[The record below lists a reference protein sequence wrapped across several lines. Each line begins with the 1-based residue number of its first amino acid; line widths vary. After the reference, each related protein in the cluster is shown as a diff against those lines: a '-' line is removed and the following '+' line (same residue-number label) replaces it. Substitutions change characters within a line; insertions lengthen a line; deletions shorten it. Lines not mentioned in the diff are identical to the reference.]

1 MQGLIMAA
9 QLITG
14 ISLLVIL
21 HELGHFWAA
30 RAFGIKVEKFYLFF
44 DAWGKKLFSIKIGET
59 EYGIGWLPLGGY
71 VKIAG
76 MIDES
81 MDTEQMAKP
90 AESWEFRSKPAWQRL
105 IVMIGGVIMN
115 VIAGIIIFAM
125 ISYHYGEKYTVN
137 ASLKHG
143 VVASDFAKEMGFKDG
158 DKLKSVN
165 GKEIKYFENALST
178 DEILG
183 DVTVY
188 KVERNGADTE
198 VTLPH
203 DFAGKYASANK
214 LDFLSPRFEFKIAET
229 VPGFPAEKAG
239 IKQGDVLHKV
249 DSADVTYFDQ
259 LQAALKHVSGK
270 TAQVTLSRTRDGE
283 TGMVTD
289 TMVLPVDVTAD
300 GKIGIGPEPVG
311 IEYDSIKFGF
321 FQSFPMGMNKAYET
335 IAAQVKGWGK
345 IFKGDIPANKAV
357 QGPIGI
363 AKFYGGEWIW
373 SRFWLFTALISLG
386 LAFMNIL
393 PIPALDGGH
402 VVLLIVEMVTGRPIS
417 TKAMERIQTVGMV
430 ILLTLMVLIFGND
443 IIGLFTK

>member
-9 QLITG
+9 QLIAG

-44 DAWGKKLFSIKIGET
+44 DAWGKKLFSVKIGET

-81 MDTEQMAKP
+81 MDTEQMAQP
-90 AESWEFRSKPAWQRL
+90 AQPWEFRSKPAWQRL
-105 IVMIGGVIMN
+105 IVMIGGVVMN
-115 VIAGIIIFAM
+115 VITGIVIFAM
-125 ISYHYGEKYTVN
+125 LSYVYGEKYTVN
-137 ASLKHG
+137 SSLQYG
-143 VVASDFAKEMGFKDG
+143 VVTSELAREAGFRDG

-165 GKEIKYFENALST
+165 GKEIKYFENALSS

-183 DVTVY
+183 DVTTY
-188 KVERNGADTE
+188 TVERNGADTFI
-198 VTLPH
+198 TLPK
-203 DFAGKYASANK
+203 DFTRKFTTSTKAE
-214 LDFLSPRFEFKIAET
+214 FLAPRFTFTIGDL
-229 VPGFPAEKAG
+229 VSGFPAEKSG
-239 IKQGDVLHKV
+239 IKKGDRLLNV
-249 DSADVTYFDQ
+249 DSSQVIYFDQ
-259 LQAALKHVSGK
+259 LQVALKRVAGQQSNIKVLRGNDTVSCK
-270 TAQVTLSRTRDGE
+270 VNVTS
-283 TGMVTD
+283 
-289 TMVLPVDVTAD
+289 D
-300 GKIGIGPEPVG
+300 GKIGVEPLPEN
-311 IEYDSIKFGF
+311 ITYDSIRYGF
-321 FQSFPMGMNKAYET
+321 FQSFPMGWDKAVET
-335 IAAQVKGWGK
+335 ISVQIKGWGK

-402 VVLLIVEMVTGRPIS
+402 VVILFVEMFTGKALS
-417 TKAMERIQTVGMV
+417 TKAMERIQTIGMV
-430 ILLTLMVLIFGND
+430 ILLSLMVLIFGND
-443 IIGLFTK
+443 IWGLFK

>member
-14 ISLLVIL
+14 ISILVIL

-81 MDTEQMAKP
+81 MDTEAMAQP
-90 AESWEFRSKPAWQRL
+90 AEPWEFRSKPAWQRL
-105 IVMIGGVIMN
+105 IVMIGGVVMN
-115 VIAGIIIFAM
+115 VITGIVIFAM
-125 ISYHYGEKYTVN
+125 YAYTYGEQYTVN
-137 ASLKHG
+137 SSLTHG
-143 VVASDFAKEMGFKDG
+143 VVASEFAEHVGFKDG

-165 GKEIKYFENALST
+165 GKEIKYFETAFSS

-183 DVTVY
+183 TNTTY
-188 KVERNGADTE
+188 IVERNDSN
-198 VTLPH
+198 VTIVLPQ
-203 DFAGKYASANK
+203 DFANQYASVGK
-214 LDFLSPRFEFKIAET
+214 LDFLSPRFAFK
-229 VPGFPAEKAG
+229 VGDLVSGYPAEKAG
-239 IKQGDVLHKV
+239 VQKGDILLSIDSNPVLF
-249 DSADVTYFDQ
+249 FDQ
-259 LQAALKHVSGK
+259 LQVALKAVGGK
-270 TAQVTLSRTRDGE
+270 QTQLTLLRGD
-283 TGMVTD
+283 D
-289 TMVLPVDVTAD
+289 TVRMPIDVTTD
-300 GKIGIGPEPVG
+300 GKIGFNPVPQ
-311 IEYDSIKFGF
+311 ELDYDSVKFGLIE
-321 FQSFPMGMNKAYET
+321 SFPKGVDKAVET
-335 IAAQVKGWGK
+335 ISMQVKGWGK
-345 IFKGDIPANKAV
+345 IFSGDIPANKAV
-357 QGPIGI
+357 TGPIGI

-402 VVLLIVEMVTGRPIS
+402 VVLLLIEMVTGRPIS
-417 TKAMERIQTVGMV
+417 TKAMERVQTVGMV
-430 ILLTLMVLIFGND
+430 ILLSLMVLIFGND

>member
-14 ISLLVIL
+14 ISILVIL

-44 DAWGKKLFSIKIGET
+44 DAWGKKLFSIKIGDT

-81 MDTEQMAKP
+81 MDTEAMSQP
-90 AESWEFRSKPAWQRL
+90 AEPWEFRSKPAWQRL
-105 IVMIGGVIMN
+105 IVMVGGVVMN
-115 VIAGIIIFAM
+115 VLTGILIFAL
-125 ISYHYGEKYTVN
+125 YAYTYGEQYTVN
-137 ASLKHG
+137 SSLTHG
-143 VVASDFAKEMGFKDG
+143 VVASEFAERVGFKDG

-165 GKEIKYFENALST
+165 GKEIKYFENALSS

-183 DVTVY
+183 TNTTY
-188 KVERNGADTE
+188 LVERNGSE
-198 VTLPH
+198 VAVKLPE
-203 DFAGKYASANK
+203 DFANQYASVGK
-214 LDFLSPRFEFKIAET
+214 LDFLAPRFAFS
-229 VPGFPAEKAG
+229 VGDLVSGFPAEKAG
-239 IKQGDVLHKV
+239 VRKGDVLLRIDTTQV
-249 DSADVTYFDQ
+249 LFFDQ
-259 LQAALKHVSGK
+259 FQKALKAVAGK
-270 TAQVTLSRTRDGE
+270 EAQLTLLRG
-283 TGMVTD
+283 TD
-289 TMVLPVDVTAD
+289 TLNMPVEVTSD
-300 GKIGIGPEPVG
+300 GKIGFAPIPQELD
-311 IEYDSIKFGF
+311 YDSVKFGF
-321 FQSFPMGMNKAYET
+321 IESFPKGVDKAVET
-335 IAAQVKGWGK
+335 ISMQVKGWGK
-345 IFKGDIPANKAV
+345 IFSGDIPANKAV
-357 QGPIGI
+357 SGPIGI

-402 VVLLIVEMVTGRPIS
+402 VVLLLIEMITGKPIS
-417 TKAMERIQTVGMV
+417 TKAMERVQTVGMV
-430 ILLTLMVLIFGND
+430 ILLSLMVLIFGND

>member
-14 ISLLVIL
+14 ISILVII

-44 DAWGKKLFSIKIGET
+44 DAWGKKLVSFKWGET

-90 AESWEFRSKPAWQRL
+90 AEPWEFRSKPAWQRL
-105 IVMIGGVIMN
+105 IVMIGGVVMN
-115 VIAGIIIFAM
+115 VITGIIIFAM
-125 ISYHYGEKYTVN
+125 ITYFYGEKFTLN
-137 ASLKHG
+137 SSLIYG
-143 VVASDFAKEMGFKDG
+143 VVPSEIAKEAGFKAG
-158 DKLKSVN
+158 DKLVSVN
-165 GKEIKYFENALST
+165 GKEIKYVEEALGS

-183 DVTVY
+183 EQVTY
-188 KVERNGADTE
+188 QIKRNETDTSI
-198 VTLPH
+198 TLPK
-203 DFAGKYASANK
+203 DFTKKFTSSAK
-214 LDFLSPRFEFKIAET
+214 SEFIVPRFTFTVDET
-229 VPGFPAEKAG
+229 MSGYPAEKGG
-239 IKQGDVLHKV
+239 IKKGDLFLAV
-249 DSADVTYFDQ
+249 DSTPVKFFDEFQAILKEKKGNRANFKILRNNDTLTLPIDVG
-259 LQAALKHVSGK
+259 S
-270 TAQVTLSRTRDGE
+270 
-283 TGMVTD
+283 
-289 TMVLPVDVTAD
+289 D
-300 GKIGIGPEPVG
+300 GKIGVAPKPMELA
-311 IEYDSIKFGF
+311 YDSIAYGLVE
-321 FQSFPMGMNKAYET
+321 SFPKGLEKAVET
-335 IAAQVKGWGK
+335 IVVQVKGWGK
-345 IFKGDIPANKAV
+345 IFSGDIPANKAV

-402 VVLLIVEMVTGRPIS
+402 VVLLLLEMITGKPIS

-443 IIGLFTK
+443 LVGLFIK

>member
-14 ISLLVIL
+14 ISILVIL

-44 DAWGKKLFSIKIGET
+44 DAWGKKLFSVKIGET

-90 AESWEFRSKPAWQRL
+90 AEPWEFRSKPAWQRL
-105 IVMIGGVIMN
+105 IVMIGGVVMN
-115 VIAGIIIFAM
+115 VLAGIIIFAM
-125 ISYHYGEKYTVN
+125 ISFHYGEKYTVN
-137 ASLKHG
+137 SSLKHG
-143 VVASDFAKEMGFKDG
+143 VVASEFAKEMGFKDG

-183 DVTVY
+183 DVTTY
-188 KVERNGADTE
+188 TVERNGADTQ
-198 VTLPH
+198 VTLPS
-203 DFAGKYASANK
+203 DFASKYASANK
-214 LDFLSPRFEFKIAET
+214 LDFLAPRFSFTIAET
-229 VPGFPAEKAG
+229 VSGFPADKAG
-239 IKQGDVLHKV
+239 IKAGDRLLAV
-249 DSADVTYFDQ
+249 DSQPVVYFDQ
-259 LQAALKHVSGK
+259 LQQALKNEAGNR
-270 TAQVTLSRTRDGE
+270 A
-283 TGMVTD
+283 MVTVLRSND
-289 TMVLPVDVTAD
+289 TLNLGVDVTAD
-300 GKIGIGPEPVG
+300 GKIGIAPEPED
-311 IEYDSIKFGF
+311 IAYDSIKFGF

-443 IIGLFTK
+443 IIGLITK